1 MKTTIGLL
9 FGCVLIAS
17 TTAAETRDPDR
28 DATPAITET
37 ASLQWI
43 AFPDSR
49 LELRGLPWFAENAP
63 ELWRLPKSAKSFVPK
78 GVWARAIAP
87 DGGRIRLAAATSRLV
102 LRVDVPAGTGKPAV
116 FDAYVDGEYAG
127 SASLK
132 GPKNAEL
139 VLFQGRDSRPK
150 KITIHLPNVAE
161 ARVRAVGID
170 AGATLQPAPP
180 FAAQAPLVCYG
191 SSVLQGTGSAHPG
204 TIYPAVIARRLN
216 LDFVNLGFGGAGK
229 AEPDVVALVASL
241 DASCFLFDLG
251 KSYGNQGREPF
262 ARMLADIRAK
272 HPTTPIVCVTP
283 IYSTKEATEKG
294 YREKSE
300 DLRTLMRDAALERQ
314 AAGDRHVHVVEGL
327 TLFGAADQ
335 DLFKDPLHPNDA
347 GNERMG
353 RRLVPLIEQ
362 LVLAAKQP

>member
-9 FGCVLIAS
+9 FGCILIAS
-17 TTAAETRDPDR
+17 ATAAEKRDSDR
-28 DATPAITET
+28 SVAPATTET
-37 ASLQWI
+37 AALQWI

-63 ELWRLPKSAKSFVPK
+63 ELWRLPKSSKTVVPK
-78 GVWARAIAP
+78 GAWARAIAP
-87 DGGRIRLAAATSRLV
+87 DGGRIRFVATTARLA
-102 LRVDVPAGTGKPAV
+102 LRVEVPAGTGKPAM

-127 SASLK
+127 SGSLK
-132 GPKNAEL
+132 GPKSAEL
-139 VLFQGRDSRPK
+139 VLFKGRDSRPTE
-150 KITIHLPNVAE
+150 ITIYLPNVAE

-170 AGATLQPAPP
+170 AGAAVQPARP
-180 FAAQAPLVCYG
+180 FAATAPLVCYG
-191 SSVLQGTGSAHPG
+191 SSVLQGTGSEHPG
-204 TIYPAVIARRLN
+204 KTYPAVVARRLN

-251 KSYGNQGREPF
+251 KSYGNQGKEPF
-262 ARMLADIRAK
+262 ARMLAAIRAK

-294 YREKSE
+294 YLERSE
-300 DLRTLMRDAALERQ
+300 DLRTLMRDVARERR

-327 TLFGAADQ
+327 GLFGAADKA
-335 DLFKDPLHPNDA
+335 LFKDPLHPNDA
-347 GNERMG
+347 GNELMG
-353 RRLVPLIEQ
+353 QRLTPIIERLVVAP
-362 LVLAAKQP
+362 KQP